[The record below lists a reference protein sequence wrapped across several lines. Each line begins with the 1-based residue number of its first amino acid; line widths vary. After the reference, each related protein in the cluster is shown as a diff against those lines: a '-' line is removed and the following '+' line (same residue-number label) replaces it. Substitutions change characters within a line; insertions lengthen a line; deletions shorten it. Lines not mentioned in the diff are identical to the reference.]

1 MAPTLL
7 LHELGPG
14 DVPGPRGFL
23 PVSDPLEQL
32 PSGFEVWDQIAAEL
46 PARLVNGRLRADITG
61 MPELDPSSLVDG
73 PEVERA
79 MLLLSLLAGAFVHG
93 GAPVLDSLPSPLA
106 RPLVA
111 LSKRL
116 GRPPVLSH
124 QSLVLHNWR
133 RLDPEGPIGLENL
146 AHLAGAHGSTDELWF
161 LMTTVAI
168 EAEGGA
174 IPALAMRLAAAARAH
189 DSEEVV
195 AGLSQV
201 AATIRRLADLTEGTR
216 EHCDPHVF
224 YRRVRPAFSGWA
236 APGVRYEGTDLMEP
250 QVLAGGSAAQ
260 SPLIQ
265 LFDAILSVR
274 HLPGAR
280 GIHHDMRRYMAREHR
295 RFVAAVEA
303 DGAVRRFAE
312 SPANRGGWRAYTEAV
327 DALAH
332 LRRVHM
338 RLVHD
343 YITAQARPGRAAR
356 GTGGTDYGAFL
367 GTSLDGTEQARSRSL

>member
-1 MAPTLL
+1 M
-7 LHELGPG
+7 
-14 DVPGPRGFL
+14 
-23 PVSDPLEQL
+23 
-32 PSGFEVWDQIAAEL
+32 
-46 PARLVNGRLRADITG
+46 PARLVNGRFRADITG
-61 MPELDPSSLVDG
+61 MPELDPSSLEDG
-73 PEVERA
+73 LEVERA

-93 GAPVLDSLPSPLA
+93 GTPVLDSLPSPLA

-133 RLDPEGPIGLENL
+133 RLDSDRPIGLGNL
-146 AHLAGAHGSTDELWF
+146 AHLAGTHGSTDELWF
-161 LMTTVAI
+161 LMITVAI

-174 IPALAMRLAAAARAH
+174 IPALAVRLAAAARAQ

-195 AGLSQV
+195 AGLSQI
-201 AATIRRLADLTEGTR
+201 AATIHRLTDLTERTR

-224 YRRVRPAFSGWA
+224 YRRVRPAFTGWS
-236 APGVRYEGTDLMEP
+236 APGVSYEGTDLTEP

-280 GIHHDMRRYMAREHR
+280 GIHQDMRRYMARTHR

-303 DGAVRRFAE
+303 DGSVRRFAE

-327 DALAH
+327 DALAN

-343 YITAQARPGRAAR
+343 YISAQAGPGRVAR